1 MTNEQLLFNAL
12 MQICRTPNKAYE
24 IAEAAIVEHKL
35 RQQNLSF
42 QNYRGSDFC
51 KLICQSN
58 VSLNNHDFSTT
69 DAKVILEM
77 WLEAMPIKEPE
88 SRSAAKYQDVKSRT
102 DYLLCERI
110 ISRLNN
116 KSYRVKT
123 KVRDI
128 YEFAHGLTKFDF
140 YYEDL
145 IG

>member
-77 WLEAMPIKEPE
+77 WLEAMPIKAP
-88 SRSAAKYQDVKSRT
+88 RT